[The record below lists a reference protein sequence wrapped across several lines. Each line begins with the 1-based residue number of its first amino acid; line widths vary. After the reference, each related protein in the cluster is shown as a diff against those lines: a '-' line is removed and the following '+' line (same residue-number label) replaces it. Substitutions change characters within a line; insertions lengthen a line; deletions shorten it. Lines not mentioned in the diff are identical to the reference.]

1 MHLHVTTNTIQ
12 KRWCQFAPAVI
23 RLWEYELS
31 YKYIYGF
38 RLLNPIIVTA
48 IIFVIYK
55 YIYLFYLSKETKSRL
70 LCFRLF
76 GTSAA
81 CSGCGQMIPAS
92 DYVMRAQ
99 GNVYHLKCF
108 ACVKCHNQLVAGDRF
123 NLVNGSVLCEQD
135 CIKMLKGTAT
145 TVGTVRKN
153 SKMRMNAAI
162 KV

>member
-1 MHLHVTTNTIQ
+1 
-12 KRWCQFAPAVI
+12 
-23 RLWEYELS
+23 
-31 YKYIYGF
+31 
-38 RLLNPIIVTA
+38 
-48 IIFVIYK
+48 
-55 YIYLFYLSKETKSRL
+55 
-70 LCFRLF
+70 
-76 GTSAA
+76 
-81 CSGCGQMIPAS
+81 MIPAS